1 MQGEN
6 ILLEEIA
13 KLKSMVRNTEK
24 AYQEKRSTNMQ
35 GENILL
41 EEIAKLKSMLRNTEK
56 ARLCIEQTGA
66 VAALDAEVVALR
78 ASLEMASQS
87 RDQWR
92 RAWGVLDHDTKREL
106 DQVKFELMQMKRRV
120 LVADA
125 NTNVHPSWETAPH
138 KEILD
143 AFKFQGAMTHV
154 LLIETDQQ
162 RTRIG
167 LLKDAIR
174 GMMSYS
180 GNAAWEIGDLAL
192 NTDKRMDVW

>member
-1 MQGEN
+1 MQGENILLEEIAKLKSMVRNTEKAYQERRSTNMQGEN

-24 AYQEKRSTNMQ
+24 AYQEK
-35 GENILL
+35 
-41 EEIAKLKSMLRNTEK
+41 
-56 ARLCIEQTGA
+56 ARLWIEQTGA
-66 VAALDAEVVALR
+66 LAALDGEVGKLK
-78 ASLEMASQS
+78 
-87 RDQWR
+87 
-92 RAWGVLDHDTKREL
+92 TEL
-106 DQVKFELMQMKRRV
+106 DVTKFELMQMKRRV

-162 RTRIG
+162 RQRIT

-180 GNAAWEIGDLAL
+180 GDAAWEIGDLAL

>member
-1 MQGEN
+1 
-6 ILLEEIA
+6 
-13 KLKSMVRNTEK
+13 
-24 AYQEKRSTNMQ
+24 MQ

-56 ARLCIEQTGA
+56 AYQDKARLWIEQTGA
-66 VAALDAEVVALR
+66 VEKLK
-78 ASLEMASQS
+78 
-87 RDQWR
+87 
-92 RAWGVLDHDTKREL
+92 TEL
-106 DQVKFELMQMKRRV
+106 DVTKFDLIQMKRRV

-125 NTNVHPSWETAPH
+125 NTNVHPSWETASH
-138 KEILD
+138 KELLD

-192 NTDKRMDVW
+192 NADNRMDVW

>member
-24 AYQEKRSTNMQ
+24 AYQERRSTNMQ

>member
-1 MQGEN
+1 
-6 ILLEEIA
+6 
-13 KLKSMVRNTEK
+13 
-24 AYQEKRSTNMQ
+24 MQ

-41 EEIAKLKSMLRNTEK
+41 EEIAKLKSMLRNTEKDYQEKARLWIEQRNTEKAYQEK

>member
-56 ARLCIEQTGA
+56 AYQEKARLWIEQRNTEKAYQEKARLWIEQTGA
-66 VAALDAEVVALR
+66 LAALDGEVGKLK
-78 ASLEMASQS
+78 
-87 RDQWR
+87 
-92 RAWGVLDHDTKREL
+92 TEL
-106 DQVKFELMQMKRRV
+106 DVTKFELMQMKRRV

>member
-1 MQGEN
+1 
-6 ILLEEIA
+6 
-13 KLKSMVRNTEK
+13 
-24 AYQEKRSTNMQ
+24 MQ

-125 NTNVHPSWETAPH
+125 NTNRKSLPTQPREKKMHTAFAKKVKDYAAESDIPMLVNLSW
-138 KEILD
+138 
-143 AFKFQGAMTHV
+143 
-154 LLIETDQQ
+154 
-162 RTRIG
+162 RR
-167 LLKDAIR
+167 
-174 GMMSYS
+174 
-180 GNAAWEIGDLAL
+180 
-192 NTDKRMDVW
+192 